1 MATNA
6 LAEDPAAV
14 GVLPE
19 AWLAEVAGAELAEPA
34 ALLLLDPELL
44 QAASRPARAVSPAVQ
59 ASCLTRPGFRPRS
72 TRSIRPMT
80 FRLSRVPTL
89 SGEIVG
95 AVEGQQP
102 PGHHRV
108 GELAGDLGPVEEK
121 PGEDRPGE
129 QCVLLGR
136 GLTACRREQLV
147 ERGQAIGADPLRA
160 WALSGSTSARAVTA

>member
-1 MATNA
+1 MASVDVA
-6 LAEDPAAV
+6 PSQLAGA

-34 ALLLLDPELL
+34 AVLLLDPELL
-44 QAASRPARAVSPAVQ
+44 QAANKPARAVSPAVQ

-89 SGEIVG
+89 SGEIVA

-136 GLTACRREQLV
+136 GLTA
-147 ERGQAIGADPLRA
+147 
-160 WALSGSTSARAVTA
+160 

>member
-6 LAEDPAAV
+6 LAEDPAAA

-19 AWLAEVAGAELAEPA
+19 AWLAEVAGAEPA
-34 ALLLLDPELL
+34 GPGGVLLPDPGTPP
-44 QAASRPARAVSPAVQ
+44 AGSRPGRAVSPAVQ

-72 TRSIRPMT
+72 TRSTRPMT

-89 SGEIVG
+89 SGEIVA

-136 GLTACRREQLV
+136 GLTA
-147 ERGQAIGADPLRA
+147 
-160 WALSGSTSARAVTA
+160 

>member
-6 LAEDPAAV
+6 LAEDPAAA
-14 GVLPE
+14 GGAAE

-34 ALLLLDPELL
+34 AVLLLDPELL

-89 SGEIVG
+89 SGEIVA

-108 GELAGDLGPVEEK
+108 GELAGDLGPGAEK
-121 PGEDRPGE
+121 PGENRPAAPGAPRRPPVSLTSLGTWAGE
-129 QCVLLGR
+129 KKS
-136 GLTACRREQLV
+136 
-147 ERGQAIGADPLRA
+147 GAKPGPA
-160 WALSGSTSARAVTA
+160 SSAYSWAVA